1 MEGILPQASLF
12 IGIIPAL
19 VILYISLKGYEGQYK
34 EKNVFLTFAI
44 GIALGFIVALARLL
58 INPLPLMIVFIVLFA
73 FFEQL
78 FKTIILNVGRLQEK
92 RETPIYGMSLGL
104 GFGSVFTPF
113 LLIAA
118 GTSIEADYYFV
129 LLVSVGAIG
138 IILFHGATGAYI
150 GYGIYSGKL
159 TRYLLTAIILQL
171 PLNTLIDMTR
181 FYPNIYF
188 TYFQIGL
195 IIYGGIVFLYVVKK
209 IIPGIL
215 SNSQRRQI
223 SEK

>member
-19 VILYISLKGYEGQYK
+19 VILYLSLKGYEGQYK
-34 EKNVFLTFAI
+34 DKHVFLTFAI
-44 GIALGFIVALARLL
+44 GIILGFIVALARLL
-58 INPLPLMIVFIVLFA
+58 INPLPLLIVFIILFA

-92 RETPIYGMSLGL
+92 RETTIYGLSLGL

-113 LLIAA
+113 LLIAG
-118 GTSIEADYYFV
+118 GTSIEASYYFV
-129 LLVSVGAIG
+129 SLVSIGAIG

-150 GYGIYSGKL
+150 GYGICSGKL
-159 TRYLLTAIILQL
+159 TKYLIIAIILQL
-171 PLNTLIDMTR
+171 PFNALIDMAR

-188 TYFQIGL
+188 PHFQIILLLYGVL
-195 IIYGGIVFLYVVKK
+195 IFLYVFKK
-209 IIPGIL
+209 IMPGIL
-215 SNSQRRQI
+215 SKDKSRKK

>member
-34 EKNVFLTFAI
+34 DKHVFLTFAI
-44 GIALGFIVALARLL
+44 GIILGFIVALARLL
-58 INPLPLMIVFIVLFA
+58 INPLPLMVVFIVLFA

-78 FKTIILNVGRLQEK
+78 FKTIVLNVGRLQEK
-92 RETPIYGMSLGL
+92 RETTIYGLSLGL

-113 LLIAA
+113 LLIAGGA
-118 GTSIEADYYFV
+118 SIEAGYYFV
-129 LLVSVGAIG
+129 SLVSIGAIG

-159 TRYLLTAIILQL
+159 TKYLLTAIILQL
-171 PLNTLIDMTR
+171 PFNALIDMTR

-188 TYFQIGL
+188 PHFQIILVLYGL
-195 IIYGGIVFLYVVKK
+195 LIFLYVFKK
-209 IIPGIL
+209 IMPGI
-215 SNSQRRQI
+215 SSKSKRI
-223 SEK
+223 KKSEK

>member
-34 EKNVFLTFAI
+34 DKHVFLTFAI
-44 GIALGFIVALARLL
+44 GIILGFIVALARLL
-58 INPLPLMIVFIVLFA
+58 INPLPLMVVFIVLFA
-73 FFEQL
+73 FFAQL
-78 FKTIILNVGRLQEK
+78 FKTIVLNVGRLQETRK
-92 RETPIYGMSLGL
+92 TTIYGLSLGL

-113 LLIAA
+113 LLIAGGA
-118 GTSIEADYYFV
+118 SIEAGYYFV
-129 LLVSVGAIG
+129 SLVSIGAIG

-159 TRYLLTAIILQL
+159 TKYLLTAIILQL
-171 PLNTLIDMTR
+171 PFNALIDMTR

-188 TYFQIGL
+188 PHFQIILVLYGL
-195 IIYGGIVFLYVVKK
+195 LIFLYVFKK
-209 IIPGIL
+209 IMPGI
-215 SNSQRRQI
+215 SSKSKRI
-223 SEK
+223 KKSEK